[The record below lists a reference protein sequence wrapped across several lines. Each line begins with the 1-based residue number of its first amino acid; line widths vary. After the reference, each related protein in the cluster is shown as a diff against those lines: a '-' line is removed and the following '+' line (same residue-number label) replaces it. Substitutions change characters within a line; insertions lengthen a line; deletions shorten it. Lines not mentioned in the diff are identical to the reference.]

1 MIYSNL
7 SGTTSNTFRV
17 GVDGVDGLQGQLIS
31 GNCYDLWWRCVN
43 PKTGDQNYNCIRLD
57 NGINLNTIIYPGQYC
72 RYNSNVDLLNSPTN
86 NSFIMKVEPSSG
98 DNAPLYIVQTITDTE
113 GDKYIRAFNNGGAG
127 AWKKIDYVP
136 ESGTFSLEPSYM
148 SYAGIDIGFTIKS
161 QSNKYI
167 LFNEMI
173 IMKMSFTISM
183 TNNSIVGVYPLEFKG
198 LPISTYLY
206 GKNIMGNLFVSGI
219 INGVNGVPVSF
230 YPSRISGSGPDSA
243 FSIKFINNSKADG
256 RLLTDT
262 YLLANNLMNDTNT
275 MVFGT
280 AIIFDGRI

>member
-17 GVDGVDGLQGQLIS
+17 GVDGADGLQGQLIS

-136 ESGTFSLEPSYM
+136 ETGSFSLIPYNRS
-148 SYAGIDIGFTIKS
+148 SGITGSSVGYDITSQNNTYVMFPDTILMKMKFTI
-161 QSNKYI
+161 Q
-167 LFNEMI
+167 
-173 IMKMSFTISM
+173 M
-183 TNNSIVGVYPLEFKG
+183 TNNQAAFGPLSFKG
-198 LPISTYLY
+198 LPISGASYNN
-206 GKNIMGNLFVSGI
+206 NIAGGLCISGI
-219 INGVNGVPVSF
+219 LSVNEGTPIEFYASPPSGASDEDSF
-230 YPSRISGSGPDSA
+230 G
-243 FSIKFINNSKADG
+243 IKYVYNSKNSPGMFVDAW
-256 RLLTDT
+256 LSSW
-262 YLLANNLMNDTNT
+262 NLENDTNT
-275 MVFGT
+275 VVQGITVLF
-280 AIIFDGRI
+280 R